1 MARRAT
7 RLLRVE
13 RTGARRLWLCIP
25 GVWPMAKHKAGLSP
39 LKNENIHRGV
49 RDLVTIITGLL
60 FMPREYCWLPV
71 GGNE

>member
-13 RTGARRLWLCIP
+13 RTGARRLWLCIA
-25 GVWPMAKHKAGLSP
+25 GVRPMAKHEAGLSP

-49 RDLVTIITGLL
+49 RDLVTIIIGFL
-60 FMPREYCWLPV
+60 FMPRGYCSLPV

>member
-7 RLLRVE
+7 RLSRVE
-13 RTGARRLWLCIP
+13 RTDARRLWLCIP

-49 RDLVTIITGLL
+49 RDLVTIIIGLL
-60 FMPREYCWLPV
+60 FRIRGYCSLPV

>member
-1 MARRAT
+1 VARRAT

-13 RTGARRLWLCIP
+13 RTGARRLWLCIA
-25 GVWPMAKHKAGLSP
+25 GVWPTAKHKAALSP

-49 RDLVTIITGLL
+49 RDLEAIIIGLL